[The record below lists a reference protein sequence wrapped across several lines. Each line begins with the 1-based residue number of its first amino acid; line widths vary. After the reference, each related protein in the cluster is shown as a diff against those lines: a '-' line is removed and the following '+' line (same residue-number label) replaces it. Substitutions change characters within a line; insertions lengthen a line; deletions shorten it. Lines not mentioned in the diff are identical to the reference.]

1 MNCDLFR
8 ESRRLPI
15 AELRGSLFTML
26 LSSLLVYSCGGEE
39 PIPDPVIRPVRYQE
53 VFATGGTRER
63 TFPGTSR
70 ASLESRLSFK
80 VSGTVQR
87 VAVEVGDKIKVKQL
101 IAELDAK
108 DYLLQVEDAEAGLK
122 SAEAQSRKTN
132 ADYNRTRALYEN
144 RNASRN
150 DLDAAR
156 ARAESADAQVR
167 SVQKKL
173 ELANSQHSYTRL
185 TSPVDGAIASVTVE
199 ENENVAAGQPVALL
213 TSGSLLDVEVAIPE
227 FLIVQIRESDAVQ
240 ISFNALGGRQFTGWV
255 TEVGIAATGLATT
268 FPVTVRM
275 DHADPDCRPGMAAE
289 VTFRFGSEDGR
300 GHILIPAVAVGKDRH
315 GRFVYVVEP
324 SEAGSGTVRRSV
336 VKVGDF
342 SEAGFEILE
351 GLVEGQLVV
360 TASVSRIRDAQ
371 QVRLLPQ

>member
-87 VAVEVGDKIKVKQL
+87 VAVEVGDKVKVKQL

-240 ISFNALGGRQFTGWV
+240 ISFNALGGRQFTG
-255 TEVGIAATGLATT
+255 
-268 FPVTVRM
+268 
-275 DHADPDCRPGMAAE
+275 
-289 VTFRFGSEDGR
+289 
-300 GHILIPAVAVGKDRH
+300 
-315 GRFVYVVEP
+315 
-324 SEAGSGTVRRSV
+324 
-336 VKVGDF
+336 
-342 SEAGFEILE
+342 
-351 GLVEGQLVV
+351 
-360 TASVSRIRDAQ
+360 
-371 QVRLLPQ
+371 